1 MKNNLI
7 AFIYIGST
15 SMKFK
20 VHELKKS
27 KMKVLEN
34 LIVPINVGKEVFG
47 EGTISF
53 ETSKKIIEEIL
64 LFKNMVVQYKI
75 EYIYVYGTS
84 ALREA
89 RNREFIKDKI
99 RVLTGNELIILDE
112 WEEKNYIFNEVV
124 NLARENTDNK
134 NNVFAYIGTGSFTL
148 GFFRDKIE
156 FIQSR
161 KFGTQKLKETLH
173 DTYDYSNDFF
183 YIIEDFI
190 GSNMKFN
197 RAILRG
203 QKIDTLYISGRETS
217 IINKVIEVKNSNK
230 RVVLNKE
237 MFNMVFEKLKKL
249 TPNEIMD
256 EYPLTIEEAYII
268 HLIMIIVRDLLDIT
282 KAEEIILLKIS
293 LSDLIAKEIFFNLSK
308 IDSQFRLLNTIN
320 IAYNIAGKYAY
331 NMEHSKFVEEMSIN
345 LFDKLKNYHGFSE
358 QERLVFRIASIVH
371 NLETFEIS
379 ESNYV
384 HIYHFIRGIYIYGL
398 SSKDIENVALI
409 AFYHY
414 TGVKEEHYRF
424 MNDIE
429 DDKKIYIA
437 KMVAIMGI
445 AEALDISY
453 KQKFHKIDITRKKD
467 NIIIDGYTYENAKNE
482 EWNFDKYGEFF
493 EEVYGMKILL
503 NVKRVY

>member
-1 MKNNLI
+1 
-7 AFIYIGST
+7 
-15 SMKFK
+15 
-20 VHELKKS
+20 
-27 KMKVLEN
+27 
-34 LIVPINVGKEVFG
+34 
-47 EGTISF
+47 
-53 ETSKKIIEEIL
+53 
-64 LFKNMVVQYKI
+64 
-75 EYIYVYGTS
+75 
-84 ALREA
+84 
-89 RNREFIKDKI
+89 
-99 RVLTGNELIILDE
+99 
-112 WEEKNYIFNEVV
+112 
-124 NLARENTDNK
+124 
-134 NNVFAYIGTGSFTL
+134 
-148 GFFRDKIE
+148 
-156 FIQSR
+156 
-161 KFGTQKLKETLH
+161 
-173 DTYDYSNDFF
+173 
-183 YIIEDFI
+183 
-190 GSNMKFN
+190 
-197 RAILRG
+197 
-203 QKIDTLYISGRETS
+203 
-217 IINKVIEVKNSNK
+217 
-230 RVVLNKE
+230 
-237 MFNMVFEKLKKL
+237 
-249 TPNEIMD
+249 
-256 EYPLTIEEAYII
+256 
-268 HLIMIIVRDLLDIT
+268 
-282 KAEEIILLKIS
+282 
-293 LSDLIAKEIFFNLSK
+293 
-308 IDSQFRLLNTIN
+308 
-320 IAYNIAGKYAY
+320 
-331 NMEHSKFVEEMSIN
+331 MEHSKFVEEMSLN
-345 LFDKLKNYHGFSE
+345 LFDKLKHYHGFSD